1 MKKPR
6 NHRKTQMNDNDNKEF
21 QENLAKLKRLYLE
34 AVENNDEI
42 TIAQIEDALE
52 TALSIGAARFKPLNQ
67 QAKNELDAIKAYLK
81 ERENP

>member
-1 MKKPR
+1 
-6 NHRKTQMNDNDNKEF
+6 MNDNDNKEF